1 RGRKAGEGTEEERK
15 EGVKRERRGRK
26 PAEGA
31 EKESKE
37 GAEEELE
44 GAEKERKGRK
54 ASYRG
59 PALKRPA
66 WPQKGRAAPQL
77 PEDPPPA
84 KLRPRQLKADVAPL
98 TRDSPKIKPRAP
110 RKTARRAVTAEHE
123 S

>member
-31 EKESKE
+31 EKEK
-37 GAEEELE
+37 LE